1 MTPVQHATRN
11 FPPVRSQFAE
21 RILRVAIFFLVQIVT
36 WGVIFW
42 AGVFTLLAAFMNG
55 DPDYV
60 WAFLLIVG
68 GFEVLTLRILL
79 RRNILILSGLILFG
93 GGIYL
98 LHHDANQYNER
109 TCHFIKQSTCQE
121 MGDGFMCR
129 RESAEGVWER
139 TITRDDITACNK
151 LDEL

>member
-1 MTPVQHATRN
+1 MTPAERALRN
-11 FPPVRSQFAE
+11 FPPLRSTLAE
-21 RILRVAIFFLVQIVT
+21 RILRVAVFFLIQIIT

-68 GFEVLTLRILL
+68 GFEILTLRILL

-93 GGIYL
+93 SGIYL
-98 LHHDANQYNER
+98 LHHDARQYTER
-109 TCHFIKQSTCQE
+109 TCNFIKQSTCQE
-121 MGDGFMCR
+121 MGDGFICR
-129 RESAEGVWER
+129 RETETGVWER
-139 TITRDDITACNK
+139 TITRDDITTCNK